1 VLDTAVEGIAG
12 ANSNQPIYRDN
23 VAHPAA
29 SRALAKASRSHM
41 HAFGIDWNDT
51 SGKNNSHLAP
61 FTWSSS

>member
-1 VLDTAVEGIAG
+1 LLV
-12 ANSNQPIYRDN
+12 
-23 VAHPAA
+23 PAA
-29 SRALAKASRSHM
+29 ITTEPSRSHM